1 MRPPTT
7 HPTTMTAP
15 LQALIADLDDITV
28 THPDDGRATAVAA
41 ALVPYLGR
49 RDLLAPAHRRSSSQH
64 YRTNVVHVGAGGAY
78 SVVALVWRPG
88 QRTPIHSHRSWCVV
102 GVHEGRELERTFHD
116 RRGRL
121 VQHSQQV
128 LDAGTVT
135 WLAAGEDDIHDVSNA
150 ASATTV
156 SIHVYG
162 LDYRITGSSI
172 LTSYAD
178 PTTAAA

>member
-1 MRPPTT
+1 M
-7 HPTTMTAP
+7 
-15 LQALIADLDDITV
+15 QALIADLDDITA
-28 THPDDGRATAVAA
+28 TFPDDRRVSAVAT
-41 ALVPYLGR
+41 ALVPYLSR
-49 RDLLAPAHRRSSSQH
+49 QDLLAAAHRRSASDR
-64 YRTNVVHVGAGGAY
+64 YRTNLVHVGAGGTY

-102 GVHEGRELERTFHD
+102 GVHEGRELERTFRH

-121 VQHSQQV
+121 VEHSQQL

-135 WLAAGEDDIHDVSNA
+135 WLAAGDDDIHDVSNA
-150 ASATTV
+150 TSGTTV

-162 LDYRITGSSI
+162 LDYRATASSI
-172 LTSYAD
+172 LNIYTH